1 MENREISEDM
11 AIDWGQALQIGGIGF
26 GLVFVILIILALAVW
41 LAGLMLG
48 KIGTDKGEAS
58 DKKRGD

>member
-1 MENREISEDM
+1 M
-11 AIDWGQALQIGGIGF
+11 AVDWGQALQIGGIGF

-41 LAGLMLG
+41 LAGLRLG